1 VLTRSDLEALLP
13 PPAAIGAV
21 EAAMRATSHRD
32 VVLPLRSSI
41 EIPGT
46 TGRLILMPG
55 WIGTTDAAPAAAFGL
70 KIVAKYRR
78 AAGDPLGT
86 HVGAVL
92 LFDAGSGRML
102 ALLEGGTLTALRTA
116 AASALATRVLARAD
130 ADRLAILGTGE
141 EAFRHAIAVGA
152 VRSLREVRIWGRTP
166 AHAEALAGRVRAAYA
181 RGAASGAN
189 ALPGAGTDA
198 AARVHVVADVPTT
211 VSDAQIVCTTTAA
224 AAPILE
230 GRWLAP
236 GTHVNLVGS
245 AVATTAEVDVE
256 CVRRGR
262 VYVDYRPAADAEAG
276 ELRAALAAGA
286 IGPGH
291 VLGEIGEVLLGRA
304 PGRAT
309 VDEITVYKSLGI
321 ASQDLAAAAA
331 AYAAAVDARVG
342 LAVHLAG

>member
-1 VLTRSDLEALLP
+1 VLTRSDVEELLTP
-13 PPAAIGAV
+13 RAAIGAV
-21 EAAMRATSHRD
+21 EAAMRATSQRD
-32 VVLPLRSSI
+32 VVLPLRSSTDV
-41 EIPGT
+41 PGT

-55 WIGTTDAAPAAAFGL
+55 WLGATGAVPAAAFGL

-78 AAGDPLGT
+78 AAGDPLGS

-92 LFDAGSGRML
+92 LFDAASGRML
-102 ALLEGGTLTALRTA
+102 AMLEGGTLTALRTA
-116 AASALATRVLARAD
+116 AASALATRVLARSD

-141 EAFRHAIAVGA
+141 EAYRHAIAVGA

-166 AHAEALAGRVRAAYA
+166 VNAEALAGRIRAAYD

-189 ALPGAGTDA
+189 ALLGAGTDGG
-198 AARVHVVADVPTT
+198 ARVHVVSDVPTA
-211 VSDAQIVCTTTAA
+211 VSDALIVCTTTSA

-236 GTHVNLVGS
+236 GAHVNLVGS

-276 ELRAALAAGA
+276 ELRAALATGA
-286 IGPGH
+286 IGPEH

-304 PGRAT
+304 PGRGSAG
-309 VDEITVYKSLGI
+309 EITIYKSLGI

-331 AYAAAVDARVG
+331 AYTAAVDANLG
-342 LAVHLAG
+342 LVVDLAG